1 MQEFE
6 VIKQQEVFDYEV
18 SDYELER
25 GKPMPSKNHSK
36 IEGRIGSQFDTTYGE
51 KFDVHIELSLKLSTG
66 KATPDIC
73 LYPVGPTDWL
83 HDEKTV
89 SDPPLMALEILSPTQ
104 GMEDLTDKMDIYF
117 GAGVKTY
124 WVVVPTFQTIH
135 IITPDR
141 KYTTFTGGIAKDP
154 VLGIQLD
161 MERVFR

>member
-6 VIKQQEVFDYEV
+6 VFKQQEVSDYEV
-18 SDYELER
+18 SDYQTER
-25 GKPMPSKNHSK
+25 GKPMPSKNHST
-36 IEGRIGSQFDTTYGE
+36 IEARITGAFDYNYGE
-51 KFDVHIELSLKLSTG
+51 QFITRTELSLNLSTG

-73 LYPVGPTDWL
+73 LYPLSPMDWL
-83 HDEKTV
+83 QDEKTV

-104 GMEDLTDKMDIYF
+104 GMESLTDKMDIYF

-141 KYTTFTGGIAKDP
+141 KYVTFTGGIAKDP
-154 VLGIQLD
+154 VLGIELD
-161 MERVFR
+161 MGRVFR